1 MKKLLWL
8 LPLAFAGWYF
18 YTRSKFTFNLV
29 GLKLRPK
36 PSLILQVYNPTSET
50 TTINSIVA
58 DIYYKGTRLGLI
70 SRFDN
75 FIITPNTK
83 TNIDIPI
90 SADGFGFAVLL
101 TDLVK
106 TGANVV
112 KNAVVE
118 VKGVINISGLPV
130 SFSQT
135 FNLS

>member
-1 MKKLLWL
+1 VKKLLWL

-36 PSLILQVYNPTSET
+36 PILILQVYNPTSTT

-58 DIYYKGTRLGLI
+58 DIFYKGTRLGLI

-75 FIITPNTK
+75 FMIKPNTK

-90 SADGFGFAVLL
+90 SADSFGFAVLL
-101 TDLVK
+101 SDLVK

-112 KNAVVE
+112 KNAVIE
-118 VKGVINISGLPV
+118 VKGTINISGLPV
-130 SFSQT
+130 QFSQT